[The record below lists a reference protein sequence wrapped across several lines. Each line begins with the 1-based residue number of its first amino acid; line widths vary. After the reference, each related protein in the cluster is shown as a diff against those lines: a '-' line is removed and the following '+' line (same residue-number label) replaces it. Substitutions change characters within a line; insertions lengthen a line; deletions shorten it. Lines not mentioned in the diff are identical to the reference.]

1 MKKIKLLYLHG
12 LESGPMADKAQA
24 LRAAEGGAAFDVTA
38 PQLDTSRV
46 VALRAGAE
54 VPGGLAAAMAVPL
67 AQARAAYLEAR
78 PEVVVGSSFGGALLL
93 MLAHEP
99 VWRAETAA
107 VFLAQAGIRLTEHTA
122 LPTGLRAVLVH
133 GDGDAVIPVD
143 DSRRL
148 AAGGAG
154 AVYVEVHDDHRLKAV
169 TQSGMLTALVR
180 LARTLPVSAAG

>member
-1 MKKIKLLYLHG
+1 MKKINLLYLHG

-78 PEVVVGSSFGGALLL
+78 PEVVVGSL
-93 MLAHEP
+93 
-99 VWRAETAA
+99 
-107 VFLAQAGIRLTEHTA
+107 
-122 LPTGLRAVLVH
+122 
-133 GDGDAVIPVD
+133 
-143 DSRRL
+143 
-148 AAGGAG
+148 
-154 AVYVEVHDDHRLKAV
+154 
-169 TQSGMLTALVR
+169 
-180 LARTLPVSAAG
+180 

>member
-1 MKKIKLLYLHG
+1 M
-12 LESGPMADKAQA
+12 
-24 LRAAEGGAAFDVTA
+24 
-38 PQLDTSRV
+38 
-46 VALRAGAE
+46 
-54 VPGGLAAAMAVPL
+54 
-67 AQARAAYLEAR
+67 
-78 PEVVVGSSFGGALLL
+78 
-93 MLAHEP
+93 
-99 VWRAETAA
+99 
-107 VFLAQAGIRLTEHTA
+107 FLAQAGIRLTEHTA

-180 LARTLPVSAAG
+180 LARTLPVSVAG